1 MKYQLGRLKGRLS
14 VCVVLLACLV
24 VLPGSALAAQGTFP
38 DVDVYAKGA
47 YTATDLV
54 IYLFADISVVTTG
67 EPILSFGVKVEYP
80 GTLTYSGATKN
91 EAVWYFGDGAPDYAY
106 MDPEDD
112 VSGVVIIGGK
122 LNTSAPAEGVQGS
135 RVLLGTVE
143 FTHSIVDP
151 QDSDFS
157 GVSVTYGRGDGTG
170 DYKNFV
176 DVDGDVVDGAVN
188 FDTEIHKRGDANA
201 DGHVTGADLSSLK
214 YYMVN
219 GGIRYPWIDCND
231 DLDVTGADLSCIKYI
246 MTH

>member
-14 VCVVLLACLV
+14 VCVVLLACLAL
-24 VLPGSALAAQGTFP
+24 LPGSALAAGGVLP
-38 DVDVYAKGA
+38 DVSVYAEGA

-54 IYLFADISVVTTG
+54 LYIYADISVVTTG
-67 EPILSFGVKVEYP
+67 EPILSFGVKVDYP
-80 GTLTYSGATKN
+80 GTLSYAGATKN
-91 EAVWYFGDGAPDYAY
+91 EAVWYFGDGAPDYPY

-112 VSGVVIIGGK
+112 GSGVVVIGGK

-188 FDTEIHKRGDANA
+188 FDTEIHERGDANGSGNISTA
-201 DGHVTGADLSSLK
+201 DYIIVRNSIGSTTAP
-214 YYMVN
+214 
-219 GGIRYPWIDCND
+219 PWVDCNESGNI
-231 DLDVTGADLSCIKYI
+231 TTADYICIRNKI
-246 MTH
+246 